1 MFQQECYT
9 LITAFSSIEKDVYGY
24 SDGRPSVPSLV
35 IPTYVDKW
43 DQRPVIYRTNKIAS
57 YLRGGVDL
65 GCYDV
70 STRGDET
77 LLSTTVLIKDYKG
90 NHLCQR

>member
-1 MFQQECYT
+1 MC
-9 LITAFSSIEKDVYGY
+9 GY
-24 SDGRPSVPSLV
+24 SDGRPFVPSLV
-35 IPTYVDKW
+35 IPTYIDKR
-43 DQRPVIYRTNKIAS
+43 DQRPVIYRTNEITS

-77 LLSTTVLIKDYKG
+77 LLSTKLLI
-90 NHLCQR
+90 